1 MVLLF
6 VITGVVRIGPALVE
20 SPVVPAPYPGGR
32 RTAFPHP
39 MVRRGDG
46 VKNRI

>member
-20 SPVVPAPYPGGR
+20 SPVVPAPDPFREGHR
-32 RTAFPHP
+32 L
-39 MVRRGDG
+39 
-46 VKNRI
+46 RIRWQSGQTG